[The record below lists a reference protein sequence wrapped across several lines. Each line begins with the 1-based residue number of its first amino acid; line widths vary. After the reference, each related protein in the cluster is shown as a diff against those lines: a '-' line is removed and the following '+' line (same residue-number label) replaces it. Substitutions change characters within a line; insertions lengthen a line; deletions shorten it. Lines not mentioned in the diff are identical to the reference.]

1 MQPTSAKSNVT
12 GALCAMLAMLFFSI
26 NDVLIKLLS
35 DTYPLHE
42 VVLIRSA
49 VGMVAFLVLI
59 LPFSGGLECLK
70 TKRLG
75 MHLLRGVCVVFANT
89 CFFIGLAT
97 LSLAN
102 AVAIFFISPLLITIF
117 SVIFLRETVGI
128 RRWSAT
134 IFGLLGVIII
144 IRPGSSAFQVAS
156 LLPMLAAVGYAV
168 LNIITRR
175 IGGTES
181 AATMTFFIQL
191 TFIVVS
197 SVIGLTLGDGRF
209 DNGSNASLTFLLRVW
224 RLPELGH
231 IWILILLGISSTG
244 GGFMISYAYRRSE
257 AAFVAPFEYIA
268 LVLAIFWGYLIF
280 NEFPDF
286 ASWIGMLFIIVSG
299 LYMVFRDIQI
309 RPEQT
314 GNRPKLRR

>member
-1 MQPTSAKSNVT
+1 MQPTSSKSNAT
-12 GALCAMLAMLFFSI
+12 GALCAMLAMFFFSI

-42 VVLIRSA
+42 VVLVRSMI
-49 VGMVAFLVLI
+49 GMLTFAVLI
-59 LPFSGGLECLK
+59 LPFSGGLKCLK
-70 TKRLG
+70 TQRLG
-75 MHLLRGVCVVFANT
+75 MHLFRGVCVVFANT
-89 CFFIGLAT
+89 CFFVGLAT
-97 LSLAN
+97 LSLAD

-144 IRPGSSAFQVAS
+144 VRPGSSSFQVAS
-156 LLPMLAAVGYAV
+156 LLPMLAALGYAV

-181 AATMTFFIQL
+181 AATMTFYIQL

-197 SVIGLTLGDGRF
+197 AAVGCTVGDGRF
-209 DNGSNASLTFLLRVW
+209 DDGTDVSLSFLLRVW
-224 RLPELGH
+224 QIPELRH
-231 IWILILLGISSTG
+231 SWILFLLGVASTG

-268 LVLAIFWGYLIF
+268 LVMAIIWGYMIF
-280 NEFPDF
+280 NEVPNFE
-286 ASWIGMLFIIVSG
+286 SWIGILLIIVSG

-309 RPEQT
+309 RPEPT
-314 GNRPKLRR
+314 GNRPKLMR